1 MAEELTKKEEL
12 RLRLRETFVK
22 GLNSYIGRTGSNPTR
37 VSLQVG
43 LSASALKNVIN
54 GTCKLPSFEIIYGLL
69 DNGMTLEECFG
80 PELAAKIAPHQSQNM
95 DIETILQN
103 LSPEE
108 ISLVSKRFAYL
119 GLAGLLAD
127 LQRPEDPK
135 ERQA

>member
-80 PELAAKIAPHQSQNM
+80 SELAAKIAPVPAQNKK
-95 DIETILQN
+95 
-103 LSPEE
+103 LSREDAKE
-108 ISLVSKRFAYL
+108 FAKL
-119 GLAGLLAD
+119 GLAELLAE
-127 LQRPEDPK
+127 LQRPDDPK